1 MKFIISSSF
10 LVGILFSAVVFSAI
24 PIAVI
29 VHPQSKLGNLTQA
42 QVLDIYTGRIVDL
55 PNNQVP
61 LPLDFSGSSPLR
73 ESFYFKLS
81 GKTLAQVNAYWARL
95 LFSGQATPPRIMR
108 DSAAII
114 MTVSQNPNAIGFVDA
129 AEVNASVKVLF
140 KLE

>member
-10 LVGILFSAVVFSAI
+10 LIFILFSTVAFPAT

-42 QVLDIYTGRIVDL
+42 QVLDIYTGRVVDL
-55 PNNQVP
+55 PNNQMP
-61 LPLDFSGSSPLR
+61 LPLDLPSNSPLR

-95 LFSGQATPPRIMR
+95 LFSGQSTPPRIMP
-108 DSAAII
+108 DSASIVT
-114 MTVSQNPNAIGFVDA
+114 TVSQNPNAIGFVDA
-129 AEVNASVKVLF
+129 ADVNSSVKILF
-140 KLE
+140 KFE

>member
-10 LVGILFSAVVFSAI
+10 LIYILFSTAVFPAT

-42 QVLDIYTGRIVDL
+42 QVLDIYTGRLVDL
-55 PNNQVP
+55 PNNQMP
-61 LPLDFSGSSPLR
+61 LPLDLPSSSSLR

-95 LFSGQATPPRIMR
+95 LFSGQATPPRIMP
-108 DSAAII
+108 DSTAIV
-114 MTVSQNPNAIGFVDA
+114 MTVSQNPNAIGFIDVAD
-129 AEVNASVKVLF
+129 VNSTVKVLF